1 MYLIFRLSSYFY
13 GFDLSYEKITN
24 NGKDNIFIIEVLSNF
39 ITNILIKYEIKIETT
54 IFNVNNEK
62 WLRRIIQFLG
72 SVKIKLINWNFNK
85 QKICFKNL
93 NFNTFLF

>member
-1 MYLIFRLSSYFY
+1 MYLIFRLNSYFY
-13 GFDLSYEKITN
+13 GFNLAYEKITN

-62 WLRRIIQFLG
+62 WLRKIIQFLG
-72 SVKIKLINWNFNK
+72 KLN
-85 QKICFKNL
+85 
-93 NFNTFLF
+93 